1 MKICAN
7 CGQRYEESPSPD
19 ERYPT
24 DLGGLFL
31 EATDPDWED
40 ELCPA
45 CIEEFGMMNLTG
57 FDEDL

>member
-1 MKICAN
+1 MAKSCKE
-7 CGQRYEESPSPD
+7 RVYEI
-19 ERYPT
+19 
-24 DLGGLFL
+24 L